1 MDETQPPAGT
11 TALATAPDRRGCTRC
26 DGDQHLVGGELGM
39 GKYRCEHCEMEIGF
53 DLEGQP
59 VEFLLSRGLPGRYT
73 KDVFGSELLGS
84 ERRLS

>member
-1 MDETQPPAGT
+1 MDETTPPMGT
-11 TALATAPDRRGCTRC
+11 AIAAVPARRACTRC
-26 DGDQHLVGGELGM
+26 DGEQHLVGEGGGM
-39 GKYRCEHCEMEIGF
+39 GKYRCDHCGLTVGF

-59 VEFLLSRGLPGRYT
+59 AEFLLSRGRPGRYT